1 MSIERFSGILAPV
14 VTPFKDDL
22 SPDIGRFLN
31 HCRWVKSQNAN
42 LAIFGTN
49 SEANS
54 LSVKE
59 KIDLLENL
67 ISSGISGDALMP
79 GTGCCSFS
87 ETVELTNAAVSL
99 GCRGVLML
107 PPFYYKGVT
116 DDGLFAYFSE
126 VIERVNND
134 RLSIYLYHIPP
145 MSQIPL
151 STDLVTR
158 LVTDYPEAVVGI
170 KDSSGDW
177 KQTEAFNK
185 LKLPN
190 FRVFCGSESFL
201 LQNMEAGGAGC
212 ISATANVNSL
222 AINELFLN
230 WTMPGAAQKQKEI
243 NEIRDIFQHYPMIPA
258 LKEAIALNNEDAEWS
273 RVRPPLVSLSR
284 SQSNAL
290 KMQLEQVSFTMNNL
304 FSRQ

>member
-79 GTGCCSFS
+79 GTGCCSIN
-87 ETVELTNAAVSL
+87 ETVELANTAVSF

-107 PPFYYKGVT
+107 P
-116 DDGLFAYFSE
+116 L
-126 VIERVNND
+126 
-134 RLSIYLYHIPP
+134 
-145 MSQIPL
+145 
-151 STDLVTR
+151 
-158 LVTDYPEAVVGI
+158 
-170 KDSSGDW
+170 
-177 KQTEAFNK
+177 
-185 LKLPN
+185 
-190 FRVFCGSESFL
+190 FL
-201 LQNMEAGGAGC
+201 L
-212 ISATANVNSL
+212 
-222 AINELFLN
+222 
-230 WTMPGAAQKQKEI
+230 
-243 NEIRDIFQHYPMIPA
+243 
-258 LKEAIALNNEDAEWS
+258 
-273 RVRPPLVSLSR
+273 
-284 SQSNAL
+284 
-290 KMQLEQVSFTMNNL
+290 
-304 FSRQ
+304 

>member
-22 SPDIGRFLN
+22 TPDIERFLS

-59 KIDLLENL
+59 KIDLMEKL

-79 GTGCCSFS
+79 GTGCCSIK

-99 GCRGVLML
+99 GCRGALML
-107 PPFYYKGVT
+107 PPFYYKDVT
-116 DDGLFAYFSE
+116 DDGLFAFFSE

-134 RLSIYLYHIPP
+134 KLAIYLYHIPP
-145 MSQIPL
+145 ISQIPL
-151 STDLVTR
+151 SIDLVTR
-158 LVTDYPEAVVGI
+158 LVNDYPKAVVGI

-177 KQTEAFNK
+177 KQTEGFNK
-185 LKLPN
+185 LGLPN

-230 WTMPGAAQKQKEI
+230 WNRHDAKQKQSEI
-243 NEIRDIFQHYPMIPA
+243 NEIRNIFQRYPMIPA

-273 RVRPPLVSLSR
+273 RVRPPLVPLSR

-290 KMQLEQVSFTMNNL
+290 KRELKEVSFTMDSL
-304 FSRQ
+304 FPE

>member
-22 SPDIGRFLN
+22 TPDIERFLS

-59 KIDLLENL
+59 KIDLMEKL

-79 GTGCCSFS
+79 GTGCCSIK

-99 GCRGVLML
+99 GCRGALML
-107 PPFYYKGVT
+107 PPFYYKDVT
-116 DDGLFAYFSE
+116 DDGLFAFFSE

-134 RLSIYLYHIPP
+134 KLAIYLYHIPP
-145 MSQIPL
+145 ISQIPL
-151 STDLVTR
+151 SIDLVTR
-158 LVTDYPEAVVGI
+158 LVNDYPKAVVGI

-177 KQTEAFNK
+177 KQTAGFNK
-185 LKLPN
+185 LGLPN

-230 WTMPGAAQKQKEI
+230 WNRHDAKQKQSEI
-243 NEIRDIFQHYPMIPA
+243 NEIRNIFQRYPMIPA

-273 RVRPPLVSLSR
+273 RVRPPLVPLSR

-290 KMQLEQVSFTMNNL
+290 KRELKEVSFTMDSL
-304 FSRQ
+304 FPE